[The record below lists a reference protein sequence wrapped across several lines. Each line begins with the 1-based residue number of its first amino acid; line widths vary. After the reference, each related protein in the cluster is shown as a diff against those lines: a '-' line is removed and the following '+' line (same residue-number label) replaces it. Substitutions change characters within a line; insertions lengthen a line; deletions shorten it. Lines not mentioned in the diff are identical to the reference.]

1 MQIAPAQWDAICT
14 LLLTEQTAW
23 LCNLRVALRKLGG
36 EAPPVASERSGYWL
50 NSV

>member
-1 MQIAPAQWDAICT
+1 LPPAQWDAICT
-14 LLLTEQTAW
+14 LLLTEQAAW

-36 EAPPVASERSGYWL
+36 EAPPVVYERSEYWL